1 MDRKKPTVIAGLAIT
16 AMIAYGAFS
25 LIGVLDQLKETESLS
40 AQLNAEIE
48 AVQNENSSIIYLT
61 SNLDSDS
68 EKEKL
73 ARERLGLVKPG
84 EIVFVNQR
92 G

>member
-1 MDRKKPTVIAGLAIT
+1 
-16 AMIAYGAFS
+16 MIAYGAFS
-25 LIGVLDQLKETESLS
+25 LIGVLDQLKEAESISSELK
-40 AQLNAEIE
+40 AEIA
-48 AVQNENSSIIYLT
+48 AVQEENSNIICLI
-61 SNLDSDS
+61 SNSDSDS

-84 EIVFVNQR
+84 EIVFVNKH

>member
-1 MDRKKPTVIAGLAIT
+1 
-16 AMIAYGAFS
+16 MIAYGAFS
-25 LIGVLDQLKETESLS
+25 LIGALDQLREAESLS

-48 AVQNENSSIIYLT
+48 AVQEENSSIIYLN
-61 SNLDSDS
+61 SCLDSDS

-84 EIVFVNQR
+84 EIVFVNKHE
-92 G
+92 